1 MRKYFTDAYVTKFSA
16 QVVREETL
24 EDGRHGVVLNETYF
38 YPTSGGQPYDLGTI
52 GGVKVLDV
60 VDGEEIIH
68 IVEKPLDVTE
78 VECEIDWERR
88 FGHMQ
93 QHAGQHILSACF
105 EQLYDAETVGFHL
118 GDEYVTIDLTLEDLS
133 LKMAETV
140 ENRANELIYQ
150 NLSIKTYFV
159 EPDEVSKLPLRK
171 LPAVE
176 EDIRIVEVDGEDYS
190 PCGGTHPKST
200 GEVGMIKIRKWEKK
214 RNNIR
219 VEFICGYRALKD
231 YQWKNDQ
238 INQISTQL
246 SVRDQ
251 EALEGFQRLYDEAKE
266 LRREVGQLK
275 GQVQVYEAEEFY
287 GQAQKVNG
295 VHLIQH
301 LFTDRDLSE
310 VKRLAGRIIEK
321 EKVIVLFA
329 VKGEKAQVA
338 FSRSKD
344 LDTNMNELL
353 KEVIGLINGSG
364 GGSPQSAQGGGSDL
378 NNLESLLQSAEL
390 ILTHRYLK

>member
-1 MRKYFTDAYVTKFSA
+1 MKKYFADAYVTKFSA
-16 QVVREETL
+16 QVIREERL
-24 EDGRHGVVLNETYF
+24 EDGRYGVVLNETYF
-38 YPTSGGQPYDLGTI
+38 YPTSGGQPHDLGTI
-52 GGVKVLDV
+52 SQVKVLDV
-60 VDGEEIIH
+60 VDGDEIIH
-68 IVEKPLDVTE
+68 IVEQPIGELD
-78 VECEIDWERR
+78 VECELDWQRR
-88 FGHMQ
+88 FEHMQ

-118 GDEYVTIDLTLEDLS
+118 GDQYVTIDLTLEDLS
-133 LKMAETV
+133 VEMAETV
-140 ENRANELIYQ
+140 ENRANDLIYQ
-150 NLSIKTYFV
+150 NLLIKTYFV
-159 EPDEVSKLPLRK
+159 EPDEVDKLPLRK

-176 EDIRIVEVDGEDYS
+176 EDIRIVEMNGKDYS

-219 VEFICGYRALKD
+219 VEFICGRRALKD

-238 INQISTQL
+238 INQISNQL

-251 EALEGFQRLYDEAKE
+251 EASEGFQRLYDEAKE

-275 GQVQVYEAEEFY
+275 GQIQVYEAEEFY
-287 GQAQKVNG
+287 GQAQEING
-295 VHLIQH
+295 VRLVQQ
-301 LFTDRDLSE
+301 LFIDRDLNE
-310 VKRLAGRIIEK
+310 AKRLAGRIIEK

-344 LDTNMNELL
+344 LSVNMNELL

-364 GGSPQSAQGGGSDL
+364 GGSPQSAQGGGSDVS
-378 NNLESLLQSAEL
+378 NLESLLQSAEL